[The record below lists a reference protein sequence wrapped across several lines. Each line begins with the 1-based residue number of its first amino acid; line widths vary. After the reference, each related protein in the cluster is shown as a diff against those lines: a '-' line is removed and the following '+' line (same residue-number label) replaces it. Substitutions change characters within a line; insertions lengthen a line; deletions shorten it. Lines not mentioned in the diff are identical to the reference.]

1 MKVLCKPHTKCC
13 IYIIIIIMIV
23 FGNYYFVD
31 ISSGLSISTIS
42 GAEGI
47 GCMDDGIKS
56 LRYLESKSN

>member
-1 MKVLCKPHTKCC
+1 
-13 IYIIIIIMIV
+13 MIV